1 MIPLYTFMYLYATN
15 LNEIHPYL
23 SIVVSAANRSQ
34 VDGGRDVH
42 GCLGGDLVL
51 FHVQAGI
58 R

>member
-1 MIPLYTFMYLYATN
+1 MYLYATN

-23 SIVVSAANRSQ
+23 WHWGLTRSQ

-51 FHVQAGI
+51 FHVQAGDQ
-58 R
+58 RNHDVGTT

>member
-1 MIPLYTFMYLYATN
+1 MYIPKVLQL
-15 LNEIHPYL
+15 
-23 SIVVSAANRSQ
+23 VSRFQLRTARSQ

-51 FHVQAGI
+51 FHVQAGGF

>member
-1 MIPLYTFMYLYATN
+1 MNLHYATN

-23 SIVVSAANRSQ
+23 WHWGLTRSQ

-51 FHVQAGI
+51 FHVQAGDQ
-58 R
+58 RNHDVGTT